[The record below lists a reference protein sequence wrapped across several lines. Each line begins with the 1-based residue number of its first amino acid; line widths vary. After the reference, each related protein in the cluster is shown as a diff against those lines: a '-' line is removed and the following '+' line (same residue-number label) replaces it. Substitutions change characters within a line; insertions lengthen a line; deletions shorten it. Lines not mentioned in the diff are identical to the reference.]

1 MNASQT
7 ILPLAVDVEQDVG
20 AQDLDAPGVE
30 APELGE
36 RPALLPVWARVAVY
50 VAGGLVALEALK
62 DALVPSLAVW
72 QSQALTIAVSSAVAG
87 AASWWAIDR
96 QRRLHRRVAGE
107 AAERARLA
115 EANRALTSHVA
126 ERRRVEA
133 ALRAS
138 EAELHAL
145 VAAMSDVILVLD
157 RDGRHVK
164 AAPDAARRLYA
175 KTDDVLGRRLD
186 ELLPAEKAAELLAHV
201 HRALEAGTPVEMEY
215 AQEVGDRTLWFA
227 TTVSPMTDRTV
238 LWVARDITARRA
250 AEEALRHDAYH
261 DALTGLPN
269 RAYLTDLLTRALAR
283 AKRRF
288 DRRFAVLFLDCDR
301 FKVVNDSLG
310 HAAGDELLRAVAER
324 LTAAVRPGDVVA
336 RLGGD
341 EFTVLLDDVSD
352 ADDTMRVAQRIH
364 TALADPFTVV
374 GRELYTSVSI
384 GIALSAPDHA
394 SADDVLRDADLA
406 MYQAKSRGRARHEL
420 FTPELR
426 AGADRRLALESDL
439 RRAVERGELRIY
451 YQPIAS
457 LETGHISSFE
467 ALVRWEHPERG
478 LVSPADFL
486 PIAEE
491 TGLIVPIGR
500 WMIEAACRQARAWQ
514 LAHPHHQPPVS
525 VSVNVAAAQ
534 LTQPGLVEAVR
545 GALAGSGLSPESL
558 KLEVTE
564 GIISADAA
572 AAVGT
577 LTELS
582 RLGVL
587 LLMDDFGT
595 GHSSLSYLHRFPI
608 STVKIDQ
615 YFVGRMDTIAECYEI
630 VRTIVG
636 LAHALDMD
644 VVAEGVESPAQV
656 EQLHALGCEYM
667 QGYLLSK
674 PVPYDVAAGFMG
686 APRPVRA
693 APEPRVWAP
702 LLAARRV

>member
-1 MNASQT
+1 MNASESVV
-7 ILPLAVDVEQDVG
+7 PLATGDVPDG
-20 AQDLDAPGVE
+20 
-30 APELGE
+30 GE
-36 RPALLPVWARVAVY
+36 RRELLPAWVRVAIY
-50 VAGGLVALEALK
+50 AAGAFTALEALK
-62 DALVPSLAVW
+62 DSLGPTLTVW
-72 QSQALTIAVSSAVAG
+72 QSGAVTIAVSSALAG
-87 AASWWAIDR
+87 AASWWVVGR
-96 QRRLHRRVAGE
+96 HRHLRRRVAGE

-115 EANRALTSHVA
+115 EAYGALTSNMA
-126 ERRRVEA
+126 ERRRVEE

-138 EAELHAL
+138 EAELRAL

-157 RDGRHVK
+157 REGRHVK
-164 AAPDAARRLYA
+164 VAPDAGRRLYA
-175 KTDDVLGRRLD
+175 TSEDVLGRRLD
-186 ELLPAEKAAELLAHV
+186 ELVPAEKVSELLAHV
-201 HRALEAGTPVEMEY
+201 HRALESGAPVEMEY
-215 AQEVGDRTLWFA
+215 SQAVGGRTVWFS
-227 TTVSPMTDRTV
+227 TTVSPMSESTV

-310 HAAGDELLRAVAER
+310 HAAGDELLRAVADR

-364 TALADPFTVV
+364 AALADPFTVV

-514 LAHPHHQPPVS
+514 LAHPQHQPPVS

-534 LTQPGLVEAVR
+534 LTQPGLVDAVR
-545 GALAGSGLSPESL
+545 GALASSGLSPESL

-667 QGYLLSK
+667 QGYLLSR
-674 PVPYDVAAGFMG
+674 PVPAEAAAHFMG
-686 APRPVRA
+686 APPRLVRPPA
-693 APEPRVWAP
+693 EPRLWAP
-702 LLAARRV
+702 MLKARRV